1 MIGVIA
7 GFLII
12 ALMFTFFAYF
22 IRQSGKTGNSPI
34 DSHKP
39 IVLLVDDSPTY
50 VSCKEMGFWAVRISD
65 KESHR
70 LLDSM
75 KDSKVANDF
84 ITYFITVAL
93 QSAIYRYHV
102 VKVLGFGGEALH
114 DMKIGENDSIN
125 TFTMGNGEK
134 VPDELCRNFSSFV
147 DFFSAAIQDDFN
159 GAMDRMGVFERSKI
173 SITFDA
179 MLDKYNK
186 KYVEVDALDRMMI
199 GQVLNAAV
207 VEKMKVLN
215 GVIRRR

>member
-1 MIGVIA
+1 MVGVIA
-7 GFLII
+7 GFLIV
-12 ALMFTFFAYF
+12 ASLCAFFAYLT
-22 IRQSGKTGNSPI
+22 RQSEKNGNDSV

-39 IVLLVDDSPTY
+39 IVLLVDNSPTY
-50 VSCKEMGFWAVRISD
+50 VSCKEIGFWAVRISD
-65 KESHR
+65 NESHR

-75 KDSKVANDF
+75 KESKVANDF

-93 QSAIYRYHV
+93 QSAMYRYHV
-102 VKVLGFGGEALH
+102 VKVLGFGGEALN

-147 DFFSAAIQDDFN
+147 DIFFAAIQDDFN
-159 GAMDRMGVFERSKI
+159 SVMDRMGLFEHSKI

-186 KYVEVDALDRMMI
+186 KYVTVDALDRMMI
-199 GQVLNAAV
+199 GQVLDAAV

-215 GVIRRR
+215 GFIRRR